1 MTESKYVPQYT
12 NALAQN
18 LELVA
23 DLVQSVER
31 AIGYSRM
38 LREGGIVP
46 AAGED
51 VLAKVNALRE
61 AIGAGPLE

>member
-1 MTESKYVPQYT
+1 MTESKYVPQY
-12 NALAQN
+12 N
-18 LELVA
+18 
-23 DLVQSVER
+23 
-31 AIGYSRM
+31 SRM
-38 LREGGIVP
+38 LGEGGIVP